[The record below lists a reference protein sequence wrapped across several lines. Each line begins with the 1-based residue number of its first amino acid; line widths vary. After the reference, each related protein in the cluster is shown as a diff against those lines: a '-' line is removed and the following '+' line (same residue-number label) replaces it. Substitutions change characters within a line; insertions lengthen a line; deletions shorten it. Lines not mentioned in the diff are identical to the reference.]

1 MSLRVLQANINHSTM
16 GQDLLLQHI
25 VEWSIDI
32 AIVSEPYWVPTDRE
46 TWTADYNSEALCF
59 HRARQ
64 APPVGAHLVVG
75 GVRIETGRTMKYLGL
90 TLDGR
95 WNFEAHFKRLA
106 PKLLA
111 TAGALSRL
119 LPNLGGPSTTC
130 RRLYMGVVRSMA
142 LYGAPVW
149 YDALSSGTIRQLS
162 RVQRVLAVRAIRGYR
177 SIGTDA
183 ALLLAGT
190 PPWDLDAKVLAAVY
204 EWRGDL
210 RSQDLRPAPREIQ
223 AERDRL
229 DDLALEGWQCR
240 LASGTAGR
248 RTVMAIRPVLKEW
261 ARRAHGRLTY
271 RATQLLSG
279 HGYLAPSSA
288 RLAEKSLPRATT
300 ALATRTLR
308 STPSRHARPGR
319 GSAVS
324 WSRQWGKICPCGQL

>member
-1 MSLRVLQANINHSTM
+1 MARGTGYPDAARRATAGVAT
-16 GQDLLLQHI
+16 I
-25 VEWSIDI
+25 VQRI
-32 AIVSEPYWVPTDRE
+32 RE
-46 TWTADYNSEALCF
+46 LGLEVALEKSEALCF

-64 APPVGAHLVVG
+64 APPVGAHLVIG
-75 GVRIETGRTMKYLGL
+75 GVRTEVGRTMKYLGL
-90 TLDGR
+90 TLDSR

-106 PKLLA
+106 PKLLG

-119 LPNLGGPSTTC
+119 LPNLGGPSATC

-177 SIGTDA
+177 SISTDA

-229 DDLALEGWQCR
+229 DDLALEVWQCR

-248 RTVMAIRPVLKEW
+248 RTVMTIRPVLKEW
-261 ARRAHGRLTY
+261 SEEKWQAVLTFCEAVVSQKEAAEREREASADAPTIRRRLTG
-271 RATQLLSG
+271 RRRRQFNLLMPLLDGPRTTDSG
-279 HGYLAPSSA
+279 EPA
-288 RLAEKSLPRATT
+288 
-300 ALATRTLR
+300 
-308 STPSRHARPGR
+308 GR
-319 GSAVS
+319 
-324 WSRQWGKICPCGQL
+324 